1 MKKIGL
7 ISDTHAFLEPKIYE
21 RFAECDEI
29 WHAGDIGCLSVADN
43 LAAFKPLRAVHG
55 NIDGYDVRL
64 AYPKVQ
70 QFECEGVKVLM
81 THIGGFPGRYD
92 REAYRHIMA
101 YKPQLFICGHSH
113 ILRVMYDKSLDCLC
127 VNPGAIGHYGAQAVR
142 TMLRFEIDGHDIRNM
157 EIIELSKQ

>member
-29 WHAGDIGCLSVADN
+29 WHAGDIGCLSLADN
-43 LAAFKPLRAVHG
+43 LKQFKPLRAVSG

-70 QFECEGVKVLM
+70 MFECEQVKVLM

-92 REAYRHIMA
+92 REAYQQIIS
-101 YKPQLFICGHSH
+101 YKPQLFVYGHSH
-113 ILRVMYDKSLDCLC
+113 ILRVIYDKNLDMLC
-127 VNPGAIGHYGAQAVR
+127 VNPGAIGHYGVQTVR
-142 TMLRFEIDGHDIRNM
+142 TMLRFEIDGSDIKNM
-157 EIIELSKQ
+157 EIIELSKR